1 MPKKLLLLIISL
13 LAITIL
19 SVFIVVVLPER
30 AFQKDE
36 LVEIP
41 TTLSEPLITFV
52 DPIRGNKDAK
62 ITIVEFGD
70 FACALCKSI
79 EPALQAVISEAP
91 NKRRLIWKDA
101 PNVNEHAETFTAS
114 MAARCAQDQGKFWEY
129 HDRLMLPGTS
139 LNAENLVNIA
149 VQLELNEASFQSCM
163 ASDVTRPIVQHTL
176 EEAFALD
183 ISGTPTIFL
192 NGVEYT
198 GPLTIEGINSAID
211 SL

>member
-70 FACALCKSI
+70 LPVHFARVSSLLCK
-79 EPALQAVISEAP
+79 Q
-91 NKRRLIWKDA
+91 
-101 PNVNEHAETFTAS
+101 
-114 MAARCAQDQGKFWEY
+114 
-129 HDRLMLPGTS
+129 
-139 LNAENLVNIA
+139 
-149 VQLELNEASFQSCM
+149 
-163 ASDVTRPIVQHTL
+163 
-176 EEAFALD
+176 
-183 ISGTPTIFL
+183 
-192 NGVEYT
+192 
-198 GPLTIEGINSAID
+198 
-211 SL
+211 